1 MKFINI
7 GLIASISFFS
17 CAPHSTLMTNKGIP
31 SIKSKINKLIAE
43 SDLDV
48 SLGIKVISVED
59 DKTLYELNSNKL
71 FMPASNNK
79 LYTCAAALHYLGRDH
94 IFKTTILKN
103 NNDLVLKGGGDPDLS
118 IEHLDSLAN
127 TTAKIIQDVNT
138 LYLDATLLDS
148 MYYGKGWMW
157 DEGSWW
163 YAAPIGALSVNDNC
177 IDFHIEPGNLGE
189 PARIDHFPKTEY
201 ISQSNKTTTVGNNT
215 ELKKLKIER
224 DWVGRT
230 NHFSITGEIVMS
242 DSIDTLQRN
251 IHEPTLFTGTL
262 FKESLAKYGVQVG
275 HIKRGTKVNESE
287 TIAIHYSDPLIASAT
302 NLMNESDNLTAELL
316 IKIIG
321 RGNNIEGNWKDGLD
335 SVKTLLSDSAGIDT
349 SRIRLVDGSGVSRYN
364 LTSPDQLTRFLKW
377 SFNSKYKDD
386 FISTLASG
394 GNKDGTMEKR
404 LEKEGNLIR
413 AKTGGLSGVS
423 NLSGYIFSP
432 KHGPLAF
439 SILIS
444 GYTGSSYQAIQLQNK
459 IVQLFAHD

>member
-17 CAPHSTLMTNKGIP
+17 CAPHSTLMTNIGIP

-103 NNDLVLKGGGDPDLS
+103 NNDLVLKGGGDPDLT

-127 TTAKIIQDVNT
+127 TTAKIIGDVDT

-177 IDFHIEPGNLGE
+177 VDFHIEPGNLGE

-201 ISQSNKTTTVGNNT
+201 ISQSNKTTTVENNT

-230 NHFSITGEIVMS
+230 NHFSITGEIVIS

-262 FKESLAKYGVQVG
+262 FKGSLAKYGVQVG

-321 RGNNIEGNWKDGLD
+321 RGNQIEGNWKDGLD

>member
-17 CAPHSTLMTNKGIP
+17 CAPHSTLMTNTGIP

-103 NNDLVLKGGGDPDLS
+103 NNDLVLKGGGDPDLT

-127 TTAKIIQDVNT
+127 TTAKIIGDVDT

-201 ISQSNKTTTVGNNT
+201 ISQSNKTTTVENNT

-321 RGNNIEGNWKDGLD
+321 RGNQIEGNWKDGLD

>member
-17 CAPHSTLMTNKGIP
+17 CAPHSTLMTNTGIP

-103 NNDLVLKGGGDPDLS
+103 NNDLVLKGGGDPDLT

-127 TTAKIIQDVNT
+127 TTAKIIGDVDT

-201 ISQSNKTTTVGNNT
+201 ISQSNKTTTVENNT

-230 NHFSITGEIVMS
+230 NHFSITGEIVIS

-251 IHEPTLFTGTL
+251 VHDPTLFTGTL

-275 HIKRGTKVNESE
+275 HMKRGTKVNESE

-321 RGNNIEGNWKDGLD
+321 RGNQIEGNWKDGLD

>member
-17 CAPHSTLMTNKGIP
+17 CAPHSTLMTNTGIP

-127 TTAKIIQDVNT
+127 TTAKIIGDVDT

-177 IDFHIEPGNLGE
+177 IDFHIEPGKLGE

-201 ISQSNKTTTVGNNT
+201 ISQSNKTTTVDNNT
-215 ELKKLKIER
+215 ELKKLKVER

-230 NHFSITGEIVMS
+230 NHFTITGEIVMS

-321 RGNNIEGNWKDGLD
+321 RGNQIEGNWKDGLD

>member
-17 CAPHSTLMTNKGIP
+17 CAPHSTLMTNTGIP

-127 TTAKIIQDVNT
+127 TTAKIIGDVDT

-177 IDFHIEPGNLGE
+177 IDFHIEPGKLGE

-201 ISQSNKTTTVGNNT
+201 ISQSNKTTTVENNT

-321 RGNNIEGNWKDGLD
+321 RGNQIEGNWKDGLD

>member
-31 SIKSKINKLIAE
+31 SIKGRINKLIAE

-48 SLGIKVISVED
+48 SMGIKVISVED
-59 DKTLYELNSNKL
+59 DKILYELNSNKL
-71 FMPASNNK
+71 FMPASNIK
-79 LYTCAAALHYLGRDH
+79 LYTCVAALHYLGKEH

-103 NNDLVLKGGGDPDLS
+103 NNDLVLKGGGDPDLT
-118 IEHLDSLAN
+118 IEQLDSLAN
-127 TTAKIIQDVNT
+127 TTAKIIKDVDT

-177 IDFHIEPGNLGE
+177 IDFHIKPGKLGD

-201 ISQSNKTTTVGNNT
+201 MSRSNKTTTVDSNA

-224 DWVGRT
+224 DWVERT
-230 NHFSITGEIVMS
+230 NHFLITGEIFYS
-242 DSIDTLQRN
+242 DSSDTLQRN
-251 IHEPTLFTGTL
+251 IHDPTLFTGTL

-275 HIKRGTKVNESE
+275 HLEKGTKINELE
-287 TIAIHYSDPLIASAT
+287 TIAIHNSAPLLASAT
-302 NLMNESDNLTAELL
+302 NLMNESDNLTAEIF

-321 RGNNIEGNWKDGLD
+321 RGNKIEGNWKDGLD

-349 SRIRLVDGSGVSRYN
+349 AKIRLVDGSGVSRYN

-377 SFNSKYKDD
+377 SYKSKYKDD
-386 FISTLASG
+386 FISTLAVG

-404 LEKEGNLIR
+404 LEKEGDFVR

-459 IVQLFAHD
+459 IVQTFVYD

>member
-127 TTAKIIQDVNT
+127 TTAKIIEDVNT

-148 MYYGKGWMW
+148 MHYGKGWMW

-189 PARIDHFPKTEY
+189 AARIDHFPTTEY
-201 ISQSNKTTTVGNNT
+201 ISQSNKTTTVENNT

-321 RGNNIEGNWKDGLD
+321 RGNQIEGNWKDGLD

>member
-17 CAPHSTLMTNKGIP
+17 CAPHSSLLTNKGIP
-31 SIKSKINKLIAE
+31 SVKGKINKLIAE
-43 SDLDV
+43 SDLGV
-48 SLGIKVISVED
+48 SIGIKVISIED

-79 LYTCAAALHYLGRDH
+79 LYTCAAALHYLGRDQ

-118 IEHLDSLAN
+118 IEQLDSLAHA
-127 TTAKIIQDVNT
+127 TAEIVGDVNT

-148 MYYGKGWMW
+148 MHYGNGWMW

-177 IDFHIEPGNLGE
+177 IDFHIEPGKLGQ
-189 PARIDHFPKTEY
+189 PAIIDHFPKTEY
-201 ISQSNKTTTVGNNT
+201 ISRSNKTTTVDSNV

-230 NHFSITGEIVMS
+230 NHFSMTGEIAIS
-242 DSIDTLQRN
+242 DSSDTLQRN
-251 IHEPTLFTGTL
+251 IHDPTLFTGTL
-262 FKESLAKYGVQVG
+262 FKESLGKYGVQVG
-275 HIKRGTKVNESE
+275 QIKRGTKIDDLE
-287 TIAIHYSDPLIASAT
+287 TIAIHNSDPLLASAT
-302 NLMNESDNLTAELL
+302 NLMNESDNLTAEIF

-321 RGNNIEGNWKDGLD
+321 RGHKIQGNWKDGLD

-349 SRIRLVDGSGVSRYN
+349 ARLRLVDGSGVSRYN

-377 SFNSKYKDD
+377 SFQSKYKDD
-386 FISTLASG
+386 FISTLATG
-394 GNKDGTMEKR
+394 GNKNGTMEKR
-404 LEKEGNLIR
+404 LEKEGNLVR

-459 IVQLFAHD
+459 IVQMFVHD

>member
-103 NNDLVLKGGGDPDLS
+103 NNDLVLKGGGDPDLT

-127 TTAKIIQDVNT
+127 TTAKIIGDVDT

-201 ISQSNKTTTVGNNT
+201 ISQSNKTTTVENNT

-230 NHFSITGEIVMS
+230 NHFTITGEIVMS

-321 RGNNIEGNWKDGLD
+321 RGNQIEGNWKDGLD

>member
-79 LYTCAAALHYLGRDH
+79 IYTCAAALHYLGRDH

-103 NNDLVLKGGGDPDLS
+103 NNDLVLKGGGDPDLT

-127 TTAKIIQDVNT
+127 TTAKIIGDVDT

-201 ISQSNKTTTVGNNT
+201 ISQSNKTTTVENNT

-335 SVKTLLSDSAGIDT
+335 SVKTLLSDSTGIDT

>member
-1 MKFINI
+1 MKFLNI
-7 GLIASISFFS
+7 SLLVSIAFYS
-17 CAPHSTLMTNKGIP
+17 CSPHPTLLTNKGIP
-31 SIKSKINKLIAE
+31 SVKGRINKLIAD

-48 SLGIKVISVED
+48 SMGIKVISLED
-59 DKTLYELNSNKL
+59 DKILYELNSNKL

-79 LYTCAAALHYLGRDH
+79 LYTCAAALHYLGKEH

-103 NNDLVLKGGGDPDLS
+103 NNDLVLKGGGDPDLT
-118 IEHLDSLAN
+118 IKQLDSLAN
-127 TTAKIIQDVNT
+127 ATAKIIKDVDT
-138 LYLDATLLDS
+138 LYLDATLIDS

-177 IDFHIEPGNLGE
+177 IDFYIEPGEIGD
-189 PARIDHFPKTEY
+189 PAKIDHFPKTQY
-201 ISQSNKTTTVGNNT
+201 ISQTNKTITVDNNA

-224 DWVGRT
+224 DWAGRT
-230 NHFSITGEIVMS
+230 NHFTITGEIVNS
-242 DSIDTLQRN
+242 DSSDTLQRN
-251 IHEPTLFTGTL
+251 IHDPTLFTGNV
-262 FKESLAKYGVQVG
+262 FKESLTKYGVQVNHFEKG
-275 HIKRGTKVNESE
+275 NKINDLK
-287 TIAIHYSDPLIASAT
+287 TIAIHNSGTLLASAT
-302 NLMNESDNLTAELL
+302 NLMNESDNLTAEIF

-321 RGNNIEGNWKDGLD
+321 RGTEIEGNWKDGLD

-349 SRIRLVDGSGVSRYN
+349 AKIRLVDGSGVSRYN

-377 SFNSKYKDD
+377 SYKSKYKDD
-386 FISTLASG
+386 FISTLAVG

-432 KHGPLAF
+432 IHGPLAF

-444 GYTGSSYQAIQLQNK
+444 GYTGSSKRAIQLQNK
-459 IVQLFAHD
+459 IVQTFVND

>member
-127 TTAKIIQDVNT
+127 TTAKIIEDVDT

-148 MYYGKGWMW
+148 MHYGKGWMW

-189 PARIDHFPKTEY
+189 AARIDHFPTTEY
-201 ISQSNKTTTVGNNT
+201 ISQSNKTTTVENNT

-321 RGNNIEGNWKDGLD
+321 RGNQIEGNWKDGLD

>member
-17 CAPHSTLMTNKGIP
+17 CAPHSSLLTNKGIP
-31 SIKSKINKLIAE
+31 SVKGKINKLIAE

-103 NNDLVLKGGGDPDLS
+103 NNDLVLKGGGDPDLT

-127 TTAKIIQDVNT
+127 TTAKIIGDVDT

-201 ISQSNKTTTVGNNT
+201 ISQSNKTTTVENNT

-321 RGNNIEGNWKDGLD
+321 RGNQIEGNWKDGLD

>member
-17 CAPHSTLMTNKGIP
+17 CAPHSTLMTNTGIP

-103 NNDLVLKGGGDPDLS
+103 NNDLVLKGGGDPDLT
-118 IEHLDSLAN
+118 IEHIDSLAN
-127 TTAKIIQDVNT
+127 TTAKIIGDVDT

-201 ISQSNKTTTVGNNT
+201 ISQSNKTTTVENNT

-230 NHFSITGEIVMS
+230 NHFSITGEIVIS

-251 IHEPTLFTGTL
+251 VHDPTLFTGTL

-275 HIKRGTKVNESE
+275 HMKRGTKVNESE

-321 RGNNIEGNWKDGLD
+321 RGNQIEGNWKDGLD

>member
-17 CAPHSTLMTNKGIP
+17 CAPHSTLMTNTGIP

-103 NNDLVLKGGGDPDLS
+103 NNDLVLKGGGDPDLT

-127 TTAKIIQDVNT
+127 TTAKIIGDVDT

-201 ISQSNKTTTVGNNT
+201 ISQSNKTTTVENNT

-224 DWVGRT
+224 DWVRRT

-321 RGNNIEGNWKDGLD
+321 RGNQIEGNWKDGLD

>member
-1 MKFINI
+1 
-7 GLIASISFFS
+7 
-17 CAPHSTLMTNKGIP
+17 
-31 SIKSKINKLIAE
+31 
-43 SDLDV
+43 
-48 SLGIKVISVED
+48 
-59 DKTLYELNSNKL
+59 
-71 FMPASNNK
+71 
-79 LYTCAAALHYLGRDH
+79 
-94 IFKTTILKN
+94 
-103 NNDLVLKGGGDPDLS
+103 
-118 IEHLDSLAN
+118 
-127 TTAKIIQDVNT
+127 
-138 LYLDATLLDS
+138 
-148 MYYGKGWMW
+148 MW
-157 DEGSWW
+157 EEGSWW

-189 PARIDHFPKTEY
+189 AARIDHFPTTEY
-201 ISQSNKTTTVGNNT
+201 ISQSNKTTTVENNT

-287 TIAIHYSDPLIASAT
+287 TIAIHYSDPLIASAK

-321 RGNNIEGNWKDGLD
+321 RGNQIEGNWKDGLN

-364 LTSPDQLTRFLKW
+364 LTSPNQLTRFLKW

-386 FISTLASG
+386 FMSTLATG
-394 GNKDGTMEKR
+394 GNKNGTMEKR
-404 LEKEGNLIR
+404 LEKEGNLVR
-413 AKTGGLSGVS
+413 AKTGNISRVS

-444 GYTGSSYQAIQLQNK
+444 GYTGSSYQAKQLQNK
-459 IVQLFAHD
+459 IVQTFVHD

>member
-7 GLIASISFFS
+7 ILIVSFFFFS

-31 SIKSKINKLIAE
+31 SVKGKINKLIAE

-118 IEHLDSLAN
+118 IDQLDSLAH
-127 TTAKIIQDVNT
+127 TTAEIVEDVDT

-177 IDFHIEPGNLGE
+177 IDFHIKPGKLGG
-189 PARIDHFPKTEY
+189 PARINHFPKTKY
-201 ISQSNKTTTVGNNT
+201 ISQSNKTTTVDSNA

-224 DWVGRT
+224 DWVGKT
-230 NHFSITGEIVMS
+230 NHFSITGEIVIS
-242 DSIDTLQRN
+242 DSSDTLQRN
-251 IHEPTLFTGTL
+251 IHDPTLFTGTL
-262 FKESLAKYGVQVG
+262 FKESLAKYGVQVD
-275 HIKRGTKVNESE
+275 HIQKGTNVNQSE
-287 TIAIHYSDPLIASAT
+287 TIATHYSEPLIASAA

-316 IKIIG
+316 IKVIG
-321 RGNNIEGNWKDGLD
+321 RNNQIEGNWKDGLD

-377 SFNSKYKDD
+377 SYNSKYKDD

-444 GYTGSSYQAIQLQNK
+444 GYKGSSYQAIQLQNK
-459 IVQLFAHD
+459 IVQLFAND

>member
-103 NNDLVLKGGGDPDLS
+103 NNDLVLKGGGDPDLT

-127 TTAKIIQDVNT
+127 TTAKIIGDVDT

-201 ISQSNKTTTVGNNT
+201 ISQSNKTTTVENNT

-230 NHFSITGEIVMS
+230 NHFSITGEIVIS

-251 IHEPTLFTGTL
+251 VHDPTLFTGTL

-275 HIKRGTKVNESE
+275 HMKRGTKVNESE

-321 RGNNIEGNWKDGLD
+321 RGNQIEGNWKDGLD

>member
-103 NNDLVLKGGGDPDLS
+103 NNDLVLKGGGDPDLT

-127 TTAKIIQDVNT
+127 TTAKIIGDVDT

-177 IDFHIEPGNLGE
+177 IDFHIEPGKLGE

-201 ISQSNKTTTVGNNT
+201 ISQSNKTTTVENNT

-230 NHFSITGEIVMS
+230 NHFSITGEIVIS

-251 IHEPTLFTGTL
+251 VHDPTLFTGTL

-275 HIKRGTKVNESE
+275 HMKRGTKVNESE

-321 RGNNIEGNWKDGLD
+321 RGNQIEGNWKDGLD

>member
-17 CAPHSTLMTNKGIP
+17 CAPHSTLMTNTGIP

-118 IEHLDSLAN
+118 IDQLDSLAN
-127 TTAKIIQDVNT
+127 TAAKIIEDVNT

-201 ISQSNKTTTVGNNT
+201 ISQSNKTTTVENNT

-230 NHFSITGEIVMS
+230 NHFSITGEIVIS

-251 IHEPTLFTGTL
+251 VHDPTLFTGTL

-275 HIKRGTKVNESE
+275 HMKRGTKVNESE

-321 RGNNIEGNWKDGLD
+321 RGNQIEGNWKDGLD

>member
-17 CAPHSTLMTNKGIP
+17 CAPHSTLMTNTGIP

-127 TTAKIIQDVNT
+127 TTAKIIGDVDT

-201 ISQSNKTTTVGNNT
+201 ISQSNKTTTVENNT

-321 RGNNIEGNWKDGLD
+321 RGNQIEGNWKDGLD

>member
-17 CAPHSTLMTNKGIP
+17 CAPHSTLMTNTGIP

-118 IEHLDSLAN
+118 INQLDSLAH
-127 TTAKIIQDVNT
+127 TTAKIIGDVDT
-138 LYLDATLLDS
+138 LYLDATFLDS

-201 ISQSNKTTTVGNNT
+201 ISQSNKTTTVENNT

-230 NHFSITGEIVMS
+230 NHFSITGEIVIS

-251 IHEPTLFTGTL
+251 VHDPTLFTGTL

-275 HIKRGTKVNESE
+275 HMKRGTKVNESE

-321 RGNNIEGNWKDGLD
+321 RGNQIEGNWKDGLD

>member
-17 CAPHSTLMTNKGIP
+17 CAPHSTLMTNTGIP

-48 SLGIKVISVED
+48 SLGIKVIAVED

-103 NNDLVLKGGGDPDLS
+103 NNDLVLKGGGDPDLT

-127 TTAKIIQDVNT
+127 TTAKIIGDVDT

-189 PARIDHFPKTEY
+189 PARIDHFPTTEY
-201 ISQSNKTTTVGNNT
+201 ISQSNKTTTVENNT

-230 NHFSITGEIVMS
+230 NHFSITGEIVIS

-251 IHEPTLFTGTL
+251 VHDPTLFTGTL

-275 HIKRGTKVNESE
+275 HMKRGTKVNESE

-321 RGNNIEGNWKDGLD
+321 RGNQIEGNWKDGLD

>member
-103 NNDLVLKGGGDPDLS
+103 NNDLVLKGGGDPDLT

-127 TTAKIIQDVNT
+127 TTAKIIGDVDT

-189 PARIDHFPKTEY
+189 PARIDHFPTTEY
-201 ISQSNKTTTVGNNT
+201 ISQSNKTTTVENNT

-230 NHFSITGEIVMS
+230 NHFSITGEIVIS

-251 IHEPTLFTGTL
+251 VHDPTLFTGTL

-275 HIKRGTKVNESE
+275 HMKRGTKVNESE

-335 SVKTLLSDSAGIDT
+335 SVKTLLSDSTGIDT

>member
-1 MKFINI
+1 MKYINI
-7 GLIASISFFS
+7 SLIVSIFFLS
-17 CAPHSTLMTNKGIP
+17 CAPHSKLMTNKGIP

-94 IFKTTILKN
+94 TFKTTILKN

-127 TTAKIIQDVNT
+127 TTAKIIEDVNT

-148 MYYGKGWMW
+148 MHYGKGWMW

-177 IDFHIEPGNLGE
+177 IDFHIKPGNLGE
-189 PARIDHFPKTEY
+189 AARIDHFPTTEY
-201 ISQSNKTTTVGNNT
+201 ISQSNKTTTVENNT

-321 RGNNIEGNWKDGLD
+321 RGNQIEGNWKDGLD

>member
-1 MKFINI
+1 MSNI
-7 GLIASISFFS
+7 DEKLKTIKDEFSIFS
-17 CAPHSTLMTNKGIP
+17 DPRDKYVYLVDLAKMSNGISKEEQIEQNRIHGCTSQAWIIRELKGTN
-31 SIKSKINKLIAE
+31 
-43 SDLDV
+43 
-48 SLGIKVISVED
+48 
-59 DKTLYELNSNKL
+59 Y
-71 FMPASNNK
+71 
-79 LYTCAAALHYLGRDH
+79 Y
-94 IFKTTILKN
+94 FKTEVFQDG
-103 NNDLVLKGGGDPDLS
+103 NDLYLVGGANPDLTLD
-118 IEHLDSLAN
+118 ELDSLALVISS
-127 TTAKIIQDVNT
+127 KISGKRNLI
-138 LYLDATLLDS
+138 LDDSILDQTI
-148 MYYGKGWMW
+148 YGKGWMW

-201 ISQSNKTTTVGNNT
+201 ISQSNKTTTVENNT

-242 DSIDTLQRN
+242 DSSDTLQRN

-275 HIKRGTKVNESE
+275 HMKRGTKVNESE

-302 NLMNESDNLTAELL
+302 NLMNKSDNLTAELL

-321 RGNNIEGNWKDGLD
+321 RGNQIEGNWKDGLD

>member
-17 CAPHSTLMTNKGIP
+17 CAPHSTLMTNTGIP

-118 IEHLDSLAN
+118 INQLDSLAH
-127 TTAKIIQDVNT
+127 TTAKIIGDVDT

-201 ISQSNKTTTVGNNT
+201 ISQSNKTTTVENNT

-230 NHFSITGEIVMS
+230 NHFSITGEIVIS

-251 IHEPTLFTGTL
+251 VHDPTLFTGTL

-275 HIKRGTKVNESE
+275 HMKRGTKVNESE

-321 RGNNIEGNWKDGLD
+321 RGNQIEGNWKDGLD